1 MLKKYY
7 SRREVKVDE
16 NATVTSS
23 YVRIANMASVND
35 NEVCSTTKYGFSQG
49 MQYPVL
55 KHSDNW
61 KDVYVG
67 DCIN

>member
-1 MLKKYY
+1 
-7 SRREVKVDE
+7 
-16 NATVTSS
+16 
-23 YVRIANMASVND
+23 MASVND
-35 NEVCSTTKYGFSQG
+35 NEVCSTTKDGFSQG

-61 KDVYVG
+61 KDVHVG